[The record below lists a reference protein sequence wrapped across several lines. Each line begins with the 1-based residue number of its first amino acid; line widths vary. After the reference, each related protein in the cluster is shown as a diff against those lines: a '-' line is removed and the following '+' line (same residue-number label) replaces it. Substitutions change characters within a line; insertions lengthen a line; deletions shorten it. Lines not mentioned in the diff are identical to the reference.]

1 MGELDTKAIV
11 VGLGGTMRA
20 GSSSERA
27 LRSAME
33 RIEKKGLATVLF
45 TGEALMLPMY
55 DPASKQSTPRSTRIV
70 DTIRRAAGV
79 LIASPCYHGSV
90 SGLVKNC
97 LDYIEETAGDSR
109 PYLDGKAVGLIGC
122 GFGNQGPTMV
132 LSQLRSITHSLRGWP
147 VPMGVAINTA
157 VARFEHGA
165 WSDTNVDTQLSIMA
179 DQVIEF
185 IQSGSG
191 RKQTSVTVDA

>member
-11 VGLGGTMRA
+11 VGLGGTMRP
-20 GSSSERA
+20 GSSSEQA

-33 RIEKKGLATVLF
+33 RIERKGVTTVLF
-45 TGEALMLPMY
+45 TGEALMLPIY
-55 DPASKQSTPRSTRIV
+55 DPATRQSTPGSTHIV
-70 DTIRRAAGV
+70 EMIRRAAGV

-90 SGLVKNC
+90 SGLVKNS
-97 LDYIEETAGDSR
+97 LDYIEETAGDPR

-157 VARFEHGA
+157 VTKFDNGA
-165 WSDTNVDTQLSIMA
+165 WNDTNVDTQLSIMA
-179 DQVIEF
+179 DQVVEF
-185 IQSGSG
+185 IQSVSG
-191 RKQTSVTVDA
+191 RQQRSEAVGA